1 MSDRQQPR
9 DLTPSFTATDE
20 VGPRPWKV
28 VGADR
33 AGTCTFCGGGPTE
46 AVVGCPDRDAPI
58 LFAAC
63 RECLTDLI
71 MTRIAALKH
80 QRMLALAKDMNAA
93 ADEIVKLRNHARW
106 NERDPAELRAEE
118 LAIREVR
125 TASRHAASR
134 RHSPGITACCDP
146 TPRAAWLNRGAGSA
160 SRTQH
165 VQQVRRV
172 LRQSRDEI
180 PRLGEPIPPTVAPQ
194 SRNQTPPPLVPV
206 RLFLFCFYRG
216 YRDRRR

>member
-1 MSDRQQPR
+1 M
-9 DLTPSFTATDE
+9 
-20 VGPRPWKV
+20 

-33 AGTCTFCGGGPTE
+33 AGTCTFCGGSPTE
-46 AVVGCPDRDAPI
+46 TVVGCQDGDAPV
-58 LFAAC
+58 LWQVAVC
-63 RECLTDLI
+63 SECLTDLI
-71 MTRIAALKH
+71 MTRFAAVKH
-80 QRMLALAKDMNAA
+80 QRTVALAKDMNAA

-160 SRTQH
+160 SRTGMCG
-165 VQQVRRV
+165 R
-172 LRQSRDEI
+172 
-180 PRLGEPIPPTVAPQ
+180 
-194 SRNQTPPPLVPV
+194 
-206 RLFLFCFYRG
+206 
-216 YRDRRR
+216 